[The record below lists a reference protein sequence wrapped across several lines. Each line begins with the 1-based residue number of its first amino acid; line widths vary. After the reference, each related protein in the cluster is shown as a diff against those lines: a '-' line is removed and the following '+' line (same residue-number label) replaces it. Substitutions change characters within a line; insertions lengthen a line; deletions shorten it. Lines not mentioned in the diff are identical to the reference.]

1 MRRMLTLGGVLI
13 AGLALLLQQG
23 LLAPPGQASLAPVP
37 QTNLFTDVSRKA
49 GVTNNRVVSL
59 ELAIGQ
65 AWGDYD
71 NDGWVDLYVTDPA
84 GPNTLYRNNGDG
96 TFALSPLKEQVALP
110 QAYSAGATFVD
121 FDNDGWR
128 DLFVANWGLK
138 TLFRNEGGKRFVN
151 ITEQAGIRDTGNSKS
166 ASWGDFDNDGFLDLY
181 IANWSCY
188 PKCGRPME
196 GDVDRLYH
204 NNGDG
209 TFSDVSSYLG
219 GSLNGAGFIASFN
232 DYDNDGDTDLY
243 LVNDEFI
250 NGIGNKL
257 WRNDGSGCGGK
268 QSLPQENREA
278 VLSRPLSG
286 REGWCFTQVAR
297 EAGADSRL
305 FGMGLAVGDYDNDG
319 DLDYYYSNV
328 GPMEL
333 LQNQGDGTFREV
345 ADAAGVQTPNAIGW
359 GAVFFDYDN
368 DGWRDLYLAVADT
381 TNHKDIAANQL
392 FRNNAD
398 GTFTEVVC
406 SNEAS
411 DVRPSLGVAYADYDR
426 DGWVDLAV
434 GNMDEGYR
442 LYRNQSGQTATN
454 HWLSLELVGAG
465 RVNRDAVG
473 ARVYVSTT
481 DGPQQMQDVI
491 NGSSLGAGN
500 ELAQYFGLGA
510 AERATVAIRWP
521 DGAQQTFENVAAD
534 QRYRLQYGTAELVVV
549 DAKQVVAT
557 SVVPAFNFQFT
568 PSVMWAGLAVG
579 LVIAASLAL
588 TLSARVGWA
597 VFGAGVLSL
606 AVAGYFAAE
615 PFLPTDID
623 TRLSRLMTQAG
634 VRPPTH
640 PPTPLPEL
648 VKLGEA
654 LFWDPELSGN
664 RDISCA
670 TCHHA
675 FKATGD
681 NLSLSIGTGGEGLG
695 ELRIRFEERREF
707 IPRNAQPLFN
717 LGYQEW
723 EVLFWDGRVNGTLE
737 TGFNSPASDR
747 LPSSLDNLLAAQAM
761 FPVTSRDEMR
771 GLRGDK
777 DIFGNTNELAM
788 LVDYAARP
796 IWKALMKRLLAIS
809 GYVELFRAAYP
820 DVPTDQL
827 GFQHAANGLAAYEIA
842 VFTFEDSPFD
852 RYIQGD
858 RTALSSEA
866 KRGAELF
873 YGEAG
878 CATCHTGGLL
888 TDQKFHNIA
897 VPQIGDGK
905 GREQPFDLGRARET
919 GNDCDRYAFRTP
931 PLRNV
936 AATGPW
942 MHNGALLTLEAVIRH
957 HQSPATSLQNYDP
970 SQLSVLLKESC
981 QDAPEVIAAILA
993 TQSDSATERVQLSE
1007 AEMQDLIAFLESL
1020 TAPSALD
1027 LAHTIP
1033 PSVPSG
1039 LQVGGRIG
1047 NPASNVPGN
1056 TMVSAR
1062 P

>member
-1 MRRMLTLGGVLI
+1 MRRLAALGSVLFVS
-13 AGLALLLQQG
+13 LALLLQQG
-23 LLAPPGQASLAPVP
+23 LLTSAPAQPAAPVD
-37 QTNLFTDVSRKA
+37 LFADVSRPA
-49 GVTNNRVVSL
+49 GVTNNRAVSL
-59 ELAIGQ
+59 EMAIGQ
-65 AWGDYD
+65 AWGDFD
-71 NDGWVDLYVTDPA
+71 NDGWADLYVTDPA
-84 GPNTLYRNNGDG
+84 GPNSLYRNNGDG
-96 TFALSPLKEQVALP
+96 TFARSPLGEQVSLP
-110 QAYSAGATFVD
+110 QAHSAGATWAD

-128 DLFVANWGLK
+128 DLFVANWGADA
-138 TLFRNEGGKRFVN
+138 LFRNDGGQRFVN
-151 ITEQAGIRDTGNSKS
+151 ITAHAGLRDSGNTKS

-181 IANWSCY
+181 LANWSCY

-196 GDVDRLYH
+196 GDADKLYR

-209 TFSDVSSYLG
+209 TFTDVSAYLG

-232 DYDNDGDTDLY
+232 DYDNDSDADLY
-243 LVNDEFI
+243 LVNDEWV

-257 WRNDGSGCGGK
+257 WRNDGPGCG
-268 QSLPQENREA
+268 
-278 VLSRPLSG
+278 
-286 REGWCFTQVAR
+286 GWCFTQVAR
-297 EAGADSRL
+297 AAGAEARL

-345 ADAAGVQTPNAIGW
+345 AQAAGVQGANYIGW
-359 GAVFFDYDN
+359 GAVFLDYDN

-381 TNHKDIAANQL
+381 TDHKDIAANQL

-398 GTFTEVVC
+398 GTFTEVAC
-406 SNEAS
+406 DTEAS

-442 LYRNQSGQTATN
+442 LYRNQTGATTSN
-454 HWLSLELVGAG
+454 HWLALELVGAG

-473 ARVYVSTT
+473 ARVHIAT
-481 DGPQQMQDVI
+481 DGGPAQMQEVI

-500 ELAQYFGLGA
+500 ELAQYFGLGSA
-510 AERATVAIRWP
+510 RRATVTIRWP
-521 DGAQQTFENVAAD
+521 DGSWQSFENVLAD
-534 QRYRLQYGTAELVVV
+534 QRYRLQYGTSELVVV
-549 DAKQVVAT
+549 DARKVVAAEAA
-557 SVVPAFNFQFT
+557 PAFVLQFT
-568 PSVMWAGLAVG
+568 PAAMAAGLAAL
-579 LVIAASLAL
+579 LVVAAGTAMMFNV
-588 TLSARVGWA
+588 TAGWA
-597 VFGAGVLSL
+597 TFGAGVLSL
-606 AVAGYFAAE
+606 AVAGYFIVE
-615 PFLPTDID
+615 PYLPQAVD
-623 TRLSRLMTQAG
+623 TRLAKLMAQAD

-640 PPTPLPEL
+640 PPAPRPEL

-664 RDISCA
+664 RDTSCA

-681 NLSLSIGTGGEGLG
+681 NLSLSIGTGGAGLG
-695 ELRIRFEERREF
+695 ELRVRFEERREF

-717 LGYQEW
+717 LGYEEW
-723 EVLFWDGRVNGTLE
+723 EVLFWDGRVHGTPA
-737 TGFNSPASDR
+737 TGFHTPASDR
-747 LPSSLDNLLAAQAM
+747 LPAGLDSLLAAQAM

-771 GLRGDK
+771 GLRGDD
-777 DIFGNTNELAM
+777 DILGNPNELAN
-788 LVDYAARP
+788 LADYAAGP
-796 IWKALMKRLLAIS
+796 IWKALMKRLLAIP

-852 RYIQGD
+852 RYLQGD
-858 RTALSSEA
+858 RAALSAEA
-866 KRGAELF
+866 KRGALLF

-878 CATCHTGGLL
+878 CATCHSTGLL
-888 TDQKFHNIA
+888 TDQKFHNLA

-905 GREQPFDLGRARET
+905 GREQPLDLGHARET

-936 AATGPW
+936 AITGPW
-942 MHNGALLTLEAVIRH
+942 MHNGALLTLEDVIRH
-957 HQSPATSLQNYDP
+957 HLNPVEGLKNYDP
-970 SQLSVLLKESC
+970 SQLTALL
-981 QDAPEVIAAILA
+981 QDKCEAAPEVIAAILA
-993 TQSDSATERVQLSE
+993 SRGGSASEGAQLSE
-1007 AEMQDLIAFLESL
+1007 AEMRDLMAFLEAM

-1033 PSVPSG
+1033 ASVPSG
-1039 LQVGGRIG
+1039 LPVGGNIG
-1047 NPASNVPGN
+1047 DP
-1056 TMVSAR
+1056 VSKPPDNGVLAEK